1 MPKNTKNSNR
11 NSINKQKTK
20 NELRRAQKLGLKV
33 SGKDT
38 VFSKREVDAIFYEA
52 MGVLGVSY
60 LVKKLVY
67 LYVRVFGDSSGYKK

>member
-1 MPKNTKNSNR
+1 
-11 NSINKQKTK
+11 
-20 NELRRAQKLGLKV
+20 LKV